1 MASEKKRIAVIGAG
15 PAGLCTL
22 KHLSQSSEDYEIV
35 AFERNF
41 WPGGLWVYTDMTG
54 NDEYGVPIHSAM
66 YKKLKLVCNHEYFYI
81 YLRLALHMIMVY
93 IELYCQ

>member
-22 KHLSQSSEDYEIV
+22 KHLSQSSQDYEIV

-54 NDEYGVPIHSAM
+54 SDEYGVPIHSAM
-66 YKKLKLVCNHEYFYI
+66 YKKLKLVCNHEYF
-81 YLRLALHMIMVY
+81 
-93 IELYCQ
+93 E

>member
-1 MASEKKRIAVIGAG
+1 MASQKTRVAVIGAG

-22 KHLSQSSEDYEIV
+22 KHLAQSPNDYEIV

-54 NDEYGVPIHSAM
+54 KDEYGVPVHSAM
-66 YKKLKLVCNHEYFYI
+66 YKKLK
-81 YLRLALHMIMVY
+81 
-93 IELYCQ
+93 